1 MKKMGRSSLFFVLLS
16 VVAVVAV
23 GYTFT
28 RAIQFSGFAAAL
40 AKVAIGM
47 VLFYAFDVF
56 VMKQIDTV
64 EELKKGNVAY
74 AVFLLGFAVVIAACI
89 ATA

>member
-1 MKKMGRSSLFFVLLS
+1 MKRPAFFFVLLS
-16 VVAVVAV
+16 AVAVVAV

-28 RAIQFSGFAAAL
+28 WAIQFSAFAAAL
-40 AKVAIGM
+40 AKAAIGIF
-47 VLFYAFDVF
+47 LFYAFDVF
-56 VMKQIDTV
+56 VMKRIDTV

>member
-1 MKKMGRSSLFFVLLS
+1 MKRPVFFFLLL
-16 VVAVVAV
+16 ALLAALAV

-40 AKVAIGM
+40 AKAAIGIF
-47 VLFYAFDVF
+47 LFYAFDVF
-56 VMKQIDTV
+56 VMKRIDTM

>member
-1 MKKMGRSSLFFVLLS
+1 MKRPAFFFVLLTT
-16 VVAVVAV
+16 VVVVGV

-40 AKVAIGM
+40 AKAAIGI
-47 VLFYAFDVF
+47 LFYAFYVF
-56 VMKQIDTV
+56 VMKRINTV